1 MPKLTQEQEQAVR
14 QWAAEGANLNEIQDR
29 LKREHDLTL
38 TYFDARM
45 LVVDLGLKLQEKKRD
60 TPPEEKK
67 EAVTDSIP
75 PSDTA
80 DDFSD
85 APIEPEVIPPPAPG
99 GGSVKISID
108 QIAIPGTM
116 ASGKVTFSD
125 GKTAS
130 WYVDQSGRL
139 GLNAP
144 EPGYKPPAGDIPV
157 FQRELDVALQRAG
170 L

>member
-1 MPKLTQEQEQAVR
+1 MPKLTNEQEQAVR
-14 QWAAEGANLNEIQDR
+14 KWAAEGANLNEIQDR
-29 LKREHDLTL
+29 LKSEHDLTL
-38 TYFDARM
+38 TYFEARM
-45 LVVDLGLKLQEKKRD
+45 LVVDLDLKLQEKKRD
-60 TPPEEKK
+60 TPAAEKT
-67 EAVTDSIP
+67 EAAPADDS
-75 PSDTA
+75 PSETA
-80 DDFSD
+80 DDFTD
-85 APIEPEVIPPPAPG
+85 EALEPEVIPPPAS

-116 ASGKVTFSD
+116 ASGKATFSD

-130 WYVDQSGRL
+130 WYVDQMGRL

-157 FQRELDVALQRAG
+157 FQRELDLALQRAG